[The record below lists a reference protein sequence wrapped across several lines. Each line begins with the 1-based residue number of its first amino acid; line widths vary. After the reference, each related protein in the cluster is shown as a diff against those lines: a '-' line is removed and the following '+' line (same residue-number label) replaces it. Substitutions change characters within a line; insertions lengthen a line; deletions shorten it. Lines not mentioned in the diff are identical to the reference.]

1 MRSMRR
7 HDGAVRDASPPP
19 CSRPAKWIA
28 DSLETIWLA
37 AQDHRL
43 VPVVPGDRF
52 RSRALAYGKPC
63 ASQRCPHGLGGGV
76 GTSSAE
82 VFHAYPTETLARQA
96 QRVKPGP
103 HRGRALPLSKLTQ
116 KCSLVYLL
124 FTLPDLTTMASR
136 AGAYYAQRRSPAAS
150 SPSEPCRG

>member
-7 HDGAVRDASPPP
+7 HDGAFRDASPPP
-19 CSRPAKWIA
+19 RSRPAKWVA

-63 ASQRCPHGLGGGV
+63 ASQRCMHGLAGGV
-76 GTSSAE
+76 GTSSSE
-82 VFHAYPTETLARQA
+82 VFHAYPTETPCGSVHESPVRHLPHARGCT
-96 QRVKPGP
+96 VKGI
-103 HRGRALPLSKLTQ
+103 S
-116 KCSLVYLL
+116 
-124 FTLPDLTTMASR
+124 
-136 AGAYYAQRRSPAAS
+136 
-150 SPSEPCRG
+150 